1 MLASF
6 ARFLA
11 RFLRMKIKTCDEDV
25 PGGHSDN
32 FDGFDRDNN
41 PDFEPDWEAE
51 YGLSGD
57 DDDF

>member
-1 MLASF
+1 
-6 ARFLA
+6 
-11 RFLRMKIKTCDEDV
+11 MKIKTCDEDV

>member
-1 MLASF
+1 MN
-6 ARFLA
+6 
-11 RFLRMKIKTCDEDV
+11 IKTCDEDV

-51 YGLSGD
+51 YTASLQTTTISRRALACLMR
-57 DDDF
+57 